1 MAGKMLDRMNQLRE
15 RYINTY
21 NDPKYKREFPV
32 SEYSRTRVPYYD
44 KDKKESRYVIFKT
57 KEDCRIQK
65 EIIDSLDEELK
76 DNLTKNQLEDEIDVF
91 LSPYVAKG
99 QEVKKKDLRD
109 WKDQLKTH
117 VQEGIVFYYPIEN
130 FQLDQPSLDL
140 SKDVALYKSN
150 SLTKKWDITK
160 DISYEDG
167 QIDHDDVYKYLN
179 TTQTILAV
187 RVFGVRINYI
197 AIRNANEKAR
207 LAVDLINFLNK
218 KNDAKCV
225 LLNNVYQQSPANN
238 TYYHNF
244 YLYSVNDEEPRYG
257 IGLASLPV
265 CKLDSDC
272 IKYNFVFNPQGIQE
286 ALTIGIKWLGE
297 SRLEEDVR
305 VRFIK
310 CMVALESVAE
320 IDPKNSSVS
329 LVEQVST
336 FVSILLEKDSTKR
349 LNIKSKIKAEYDKRS
364 RIIHGG
370 DCEVTGQDCNFIY
383 EISEKMI
390 NKIIDSPRFKN
401 YKGIEEIWQDMWSE
415 MMKIDY

>member
-21 NDPKYKREFPV
+21 NDPKYKRGFPV

-160 DISYEDG
+160 DISYADG

-265 CKLDSDC
+265 CK
-272 IKYNFVFNPQGIQE
+272 
-286 ALTIGIKWLGE
+286 
-297 SRLEEDVR
+297 
-305 VRFIK
+305 
-310 CMVALESVAE
+310 
-320 IDPKNSSVS
+320 
-329 LVEQVST
+329 
-336 FVSILLEKDSTKR
+336 
-349 LNIKSKIKAEYDKRS
+349 
-364 RIIHGG
+364 
-370 DCEVTGQDCNFIY
+370 
-383 EISEKMI
+383 
-390 NKIIDSPRFKN
+390 
-401 YKGIEEIWQDMWSE
+401 
-415 MMKIDY
+415 